1 MRHRNRIKKLG
12 LPADQRKALLR
23 SLATQLFLHGEIE
36 TTVTRAKVL
45 VEFASPVVTYAKRAY
60 AKRGNLNDVRMA
72 SKRLYK
78 VKTGNIIQSAKGNDI
93 EETVLR
99 KVFAEIGP
107 RYAERNGGYMRV
119 LKTHRRRGD
128 NTQMAIVQLV

>member
-45 VEFASPVVTYAKRAY
+45 VEFASPVVTYAKR
-60 AKRGNLNDVRMA
+60 GNLNDVRMA

-99 KVFAEIGP
+99 KVFSEIGP

>member
-1 MRHRNRIKKLG
+1 MRHRNRVKKLG
-12 LPADQRKALLR
+12 LPVDQRKALMR

-45 VEFASPVVTYAKRAY
+45 VSFASPIVTY

-78 VKTGNIIQSAKGNDI
+78 VKTGQVIESAKGNPI

-99 KVFAEIGP
+99 KIFAEIGP
-107 RYAERNGGYMRV
+107 RYADRQGGYIRV

>member
-1 MRHRNRIKKLG
+1 MRHRNRTKKLG
-12 LPADQRKALLR
+12 LPADQRKALMR

-45 VEFASPVVTYAKRAY
+45 VSFASPVITY

-78 VKTGNIIQSAKGNDI
+78 VKTGQIIESAKGNPI

-107 RYAERNGGYMRV
+107 RYAERQGGYIRV

>member
-1 MRHRNRIKKLG
+1 MRHRNRVKKLG
-12 LPADQRKALLR
+12 LPVDQRKALMR

-45 VEFASPVVTYAKRAY
+45 ISFASPVITYAKKYNADANVSY
-60 AKRGNLNDVRMA
+60 VRMA

-78 VKTGNIIQSAKGNDI
+78 VKTGQVIESAKGNPI

-107 RYAERNGGYMRV
+107 RYAERQGGYIRV

>member
-1 MRHRNRIKKLG
+1 MRHRNRVKKLG
-12 LPADQRKALLR
+12 LPVDQRKALMR

-45 VEFASPVVTYAKRAY
+45 VSFASPIVTY

-78 VKTGNIIQSAKGNDI
+78 VKTGQVIESAKGNPI

-107 RYAERNGGYMRV
+107 RYAERQGGYIRV

>member
-1 MRHRNRIKKLG
+1 MIMRHRNRVKKLG
-12 LPADQRKALLR
+12 LPVDQRKALMR
-23 SLATQLFLHGEIE
+23 FLATQLFLHGEIE

-45 VEFASPVVTYAKRAY
+45 VSFASPIVNY

-78 VKTGNIIQSAKGNDI
+78 VKTGQVIESAKGNPI

-99 KVFAEIGP
+99 KIFAEIGP
-107 RYAERNGGYMRV
+107 RYAERQGGYIRV

>member
-1 MRHRNRIKKLG
+1 MRHRNRVKKLG
-12 LPADQRKALLR
+12 LPVDQRKALMR

-45 VEFASPVVTYAKRAY
+45 VSFASPIVTY

-78 VKTGNIIQSAKGNDI
+78 VKTGQVIESAKGNPI

-99 KVFAEIGP
+99 KIFAEIGP
-107 RYAERNGGYMRV
+107 RYAERQGGYIRV

>member
-1 MRHRNRIKKLG
+1 MIMRHRNRVKKLG
-12 LPADQRKALLR
+12 LPVDQRKALMR

-45 VEFASPVVTYAKRAY
+45 VSFASPIVTY

-78 VKTGNIIQSAKGNDI
+78 VKTGQVIESAKGNPI

-99 KVFAEIGP
+99 IIFAEIGP
-107 RYAERNGGYMRV
+107 RYAERQGGYIRV

>member
-45 VEFASPVVTYAKRAY
+45 VEFASPVVTY

>member
-1 MRHRNRIKKLG
+1 MIMRHRNRVKKLG
-12 LPADQRKALLR
+12 LPVDQRKALMR

-45 VEFASPVVTYAKRAY
+45 VSFASPIVTY

-78 VKTGNIIQSAKGNDI
+78 VKTGQVIESAKGNPI

-99 KVFAEIGP
+99 KIFAEIGP
-107 RYAERNGGYMRV
+107 RYAERQGGYIRV

>member
-1 MRHRNRIKKLG
+1 MRHRNRVKKLG
-12 LPADQRKALLR
+12 LPVDQRKALMR

-45 VEFASPVVTYAKRAY
+45 VSFASPIVTY

-78 VKTGNIIQSAKGNDI
+78 VKTGQVIESAKGNPI

-99 KVFAEIGP
+99 IIFAEIGP
-107 RYAERNGGYMRV
+107 RYAERQGGYIRV

>member
-1 MRHRNRIKKLG
+1 MRHRNRVKKLG
-12 LPADQRKALLR
+12 LPVDQRKALMR

-45 VEFASPVVTYAKRAY
+45 VSFASPIVTY

-78 VKTGNIIQSAKGNDI
+78 VKTGQVIESAKGNPV

-99 KVFAEIGP
+99 KIFAEIGP
-107 RYAERNGGYMRV
+107 RYAERQGGYIRV

>member
-1 MRHRNRIKKLG
+1 MIMRHRNRVKKLG
-12 LPADQRKALLR
+12 LPVDQRKALMR

-45 VEFASPVVTYAKRAY
+45 VSFASPIVTY

-78 VKTGNIIQSAKGNDI
+78 VKTGQVIESAKGNPI

-99 KVFAEIGP
+99 KIFAEIGP
-107 RYAERNGGYMRV
+107 RYADRQGGYIRV

>member
-45 VEFASPVVTYAKRAY
+45 VEFASPVVTYAKR
-60 AKRGNLNDVRMA
+60 GNLNDVRMA

-107 RYAERNGGYMRV
+107 RYAERNGGYIRV

>member
-12 LPADQRKALLR
+12 LPVDQRKALMR
-23 SLATQLFLHGEIE
+23 SLATQLFLHDEIE

-45 VEFASPVVTYAKRAY
+45 VSFASPIVTY

-78 VKTGNIIQSAKGNDI
+78 VKTGRVIESAKGNPI

-99 KVFAEIGP
+99 KIFAEIGP
-107 RYAERNGGYMRV
+107 RYAERQGGYIRV

>member
-12 LPADQRKALLR
+12 LPADQRKALMR

-45 VEFASPVVTYAKRAY
+45 VSFASPVITY

-78 VKTGNIIQSAKGNDI
+78 VKTGQIIESAKGNPI

-107 RYAERNGGYMRV
+107 RYAERQGGYIRV

>member
-1 MRHRNRIKKLG
+1 MIMRHRNRIKKLG
-12 LPADQRKALLR
+12 LPADQRKALMR

-45 VEFASPVVTYAKRAY
+45 VSFASPVITY

-78 VKTGNIIQSAKGNDI
+78 VKTGQIIESAKGNPI

-107 RYAERNGGYMRV
+107 RYAERQGGYIRV

>member
-1 MRHRNRIKKLG
+1 MRHRNRLKKLG
-12 LPADQRKALLR
+12 LPVDQRKALMR

-45 VEFASPVVTYAKRAY
+45 VSFASPIVTY

-78 VKTGNIIQSAKGNDI
+78 VKTGQVIESAKGNPI

-99 KVFAEIGP
+99 KIFAEIGP
-107 RYAERNGGYMRV
+107 RYAERQGGYIRV

>member
-12 LPADQRKALLR
+12 LPVDQRKALLR
-23 SLATQLFLHGEIE
+23 SLATELFLHGEIE

-45 VEFASPVVTYAKRAY
+45 VSFASPVITY
-60 AKRGNLNDVRMA
+60 AKRGNLTDVRMA
-72 SKRLYK
+72 SKRLQR
-78 VKTGNIIQSAKGNDI
+78 VRTGRVFESAKGNPV

-107 RYAERNGGYMRV
+107 RYADRNGGYIRV

>member
-1 MRHRNRIKKLG
+1 MRHRNRVKKLG
-12 LPADQRKALLR
+12 LPVDQRKALMR

-45 VEFASPVVTYAKRAY
+45 VSFASPVITY

-78 VKTGNIIQSAKGNDI
+78 VKTGQIIESAKGNPI

-107 RYAERNGGYMRV
+107 RYAERQGGYIRV